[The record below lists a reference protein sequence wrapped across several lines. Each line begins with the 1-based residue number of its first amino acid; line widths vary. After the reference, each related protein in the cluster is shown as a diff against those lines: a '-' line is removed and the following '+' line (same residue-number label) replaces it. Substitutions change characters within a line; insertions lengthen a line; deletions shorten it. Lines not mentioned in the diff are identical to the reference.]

1 MYHLV
6 YLVCSVDRAALS
18 KKGRNLSQIVQGG
31 GVVTFLFFN
40 VGERGQESERLTML
54 RAENLGSIVKV
65 KLSGNTSRGTAPGY
79 IPFFPPYQFLR
90 PLLRCHLINTAAHFN
105 IKQNA
110 WPHYWFVINEAKR
123 RESTWLILVWLREN
137 HSAYKAREM
146 ASFCSTFE
154 FTPIYE

>member
-1 MYHLV
+1 M
-6 YLVCSVDRAALS
+6 DRTALS

-31 GVVTFLFFN
+31 SDISLLQCRWKRPGIWKPNNAQHGSDF
-40 VGERGQESERLTML
+40 
-54 RAENLGSIVKV
+54 RAENSGSIVKV
-65 KLSGNTSRGTAPGY
+65 KLSGNTSRGTALGY

-146 ASFCSTFE
+146 ASFCSAFE